1 MTRPAMKLMA
11 MASMIND
18 GQLKS
23 LQLSQF
29 LGVLKELLAVL
40 FGLNLINAIL
50 F

>member
-1 MTRPAMKLMA
+1 MA